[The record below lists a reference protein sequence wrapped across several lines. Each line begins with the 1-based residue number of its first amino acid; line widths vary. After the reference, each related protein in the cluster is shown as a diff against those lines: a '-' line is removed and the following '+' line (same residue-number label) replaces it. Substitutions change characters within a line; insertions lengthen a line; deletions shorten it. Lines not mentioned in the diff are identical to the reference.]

1 MSPADASSLADTSS
15 GLAGGAR
22 AIRPRLISTRFL
34 RSELTMM
41 FLRRRNQAI
50 LVVLAAI
57 PVVIAIAV
65 RLSGRGNGD
74 GGDGNG
80 PGGIF
85 GNITDNGIFV
95 GFAALVV
102 VLPLFLPMAV
112 SVVAGESV
120 AGEANT
126 GTLRYLLAVPVHRSR
141 LLATKLASIVVWCI
155 IGPVIVA
162 VAGVIAGLS
171 LFPHGSVVLL
181 SGTETSQTS
190 ALWRL
195 LLAVGYCAL
204 MMIVIGAIGLFVSTL
219 TEVPIAAMASALA
232 LTITSEVLQAVP
244 QLSSIH
250 PWLFSDYWLDFADF
264 LRDPVSY
271 QQVTKGALVS
281 LGYIVVF
288 LSAAWARFGVKDV
301 SS

>member
-1 MSPADASSLADTSS
+1 
-15 GLAGGAR
+15 
-22 AIRPRLISTRFL
+22 
-34 RSELTMM
+34 
-41 FLRRRNQAI
+41 
-50 LVVLAAI
+50 VLAAI

-65 RLSGRGNGD
+65 KLSGRGGGG
-74 GGDGNG
+74 GGDG

-102 VLPLFLPMAV
+102 VLPLFLPMSV

-126 GTLRYLLAVPVHRSR
+126 GTLRYLLAVPVNRSR
-141 LLATKLASIVVWCI
+141 LLVIKLTSIVVWCVVA
-155 IGPVIVA
+155 PLIVA
-162 VAGVIAGLS
+162 IAGVIAGLS

-181 SGTETSQTS
+181 SGTETSQAS

-195 LLAVGYCAL
+195 VLAVGYCAL
-204 MMIVIGAIGLFVSTL
+204 MMMVIGAIGLFVSTL

-232 LTITSEVLQAVP
+232 LTITSEVLEAVP

-264 LRDPVSY
+264 LRDPVAFD
-271 QQVTKGALVS
+271 QVTKGALVS
-281 LGYIVVF
+281 LAYILVF
-288 LSAAWARFGVKDV
+288 VSLAWARFSGKDV

>member
-1 MSPADASSLADTSS
+1 
-15 GLAGGAR
+15 
-22 AIRPRLISTRFL
+22 
-34 RSELTMM
+34 
-41 FLRRRNQAI
+41 
-50 LVVLAAI
+50 
-57 PVVIAIAV
+57 
-65 RLSGRGNGD
+65 
-74 GGDGNG
+74 
-80 PGGIF
+80 
-85 GNITDNGIFV
+85 
-95 GFAALVV
+95 
-102 VLPLFLPMAV
+102 
-112 SVVAGESV
+112 
-120 AGEANT
+120 
-126 GTLRYLLAVPVHRSR
+126 
-141 LLATKLASIVVWCI
+141 
-155 IGPVIVA
+155 
-162 VAGVIAGLS
+162 
-171 LFPHGSVVLL
+171 
-181 SGTETSQTS
+181 
-190 ALWRL
+190 
-195 LLAVGYCAL
+195 LAVGYCAL

>member
-1 MSPADASSLADTSS
+1 MSLVEPFLSEPA
-15 GLAGGAR
+15 GAR
-22 AIRPRLISTRFL
+22 STATDRPRPPLFSTRLL
-34 RSELTMM
+34 RSELAMM
-41 FLRRRNQAI
+41 FRRRRNVAI
-50 LVVLAAI
+50 LAVLAAI

-65 RLSGRGNGD
+65 KLSGRGNG
-74 GGDGNG
+74 GGGNG

-102 VLPLFLPMAV
+102 VLPLFLPMSV

-126 GTLRYLLAVPVHRSR
+126 GTLRYLLAVPVNRSR
-141 LLATKLASIVVWCI
+141 LLTIKLTSIVVWCVVA
-155 IGPVIVA
+155 PLIVA
-162 VAGVIAGLS
+162 IAGVIAGLS

-181 SGTETSQTS
+181 SGTETSQAS

-195 LLAVGYCAL
+195 VLAVGYCAL
-204 MMIVIGAIGLFVSTL
+204 MMVVIGAIGLFVSTL

-232 LTITSEVLQAVP
+232 LTITSEVLEAVP

-264 LRDPVSY
+264 LRDPVAFD
-271 QQVTKGALVS
+271 QVTKGALVS
-281 LGYIVVF
+281 LAYILVF
-288 LSAAWARFGVKDV
+288 VSLAWARFSGKDV

>member
-1 MSPADASSLADTSS
+1 MSLVEPFLAEPPS
-15 GLAGGAR
+15 G
-22 AIRPRLISTRFL
+22 RPSVALGPPRRRLSTRLL

-41 FLRRRNQAI
+41 FRRRRNVAI

-65 RLSGRGNGD
+65 KLSGRGGGG
-74 GGDGNG
+74 GGDG

-95 GFAALVV
+95 GFAALVA
-102 VLPLFLPMAV
+102 VLPLFLPMSV

-141 LLATKLASIVVWCI
+141 LLAVKLTSILVWCVVA
-155 IGPVIVA
+155 PLIVA

-181 SGTETSQTS
+181 SGTETSQAS

-204 MMIVIGAIGLFVSTL
+204 MMMVIGAIGLFVSTL

-232 LTITSEVLQAVP
+232 LAITSEVLEAVP
-244 QLSSIH
+244 QLGSIH

-264 LRDPVSY
+264 LRDPVAFD
-271 QQVTKGALVS
+271 QVTKGALVS
-281 LGYIVVF
+281 LAYIVVF
-288 LSAAWARFGVKDV
+288 VSLAWARFSGKDV